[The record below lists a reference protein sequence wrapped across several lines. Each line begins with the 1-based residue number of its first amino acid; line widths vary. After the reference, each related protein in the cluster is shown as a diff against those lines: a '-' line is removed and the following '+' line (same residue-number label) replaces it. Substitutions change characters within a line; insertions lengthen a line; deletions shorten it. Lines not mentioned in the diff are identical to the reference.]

1 MREPIRISVEDA
13 IAQLEQF
20 DDLLDTRS
28 PSEFALD
35 HIPCAISTAVLDDSQ
50 RAIIGTLHT
59 KTGAFEANRL
69 GAAWVAQNVGRHLEE
84 RFQDRPRS
92 WSPLVYCWRGGQRSN
107 AMATVLARVGW
118 SVKVLEGG
126 YRAYR
131 RHVLA
136 DLGTRP
142 AQQRWIVVA
151 GRTGSAKS
159 RVLESLARH
168 GCQVLDLEALA
179 CHRGSVLGE
188 LPDAPQPSQK
198 LFESLV
204 WNAIR
209 GFDPARPVFVE
220 SESKKVGRLHVPDA
234 LIQAMRLSACV
245 QIEVPERIRAG
256 FLIDEYAH
264 WTQNRE
270 GLQQKLLHIA
280 PLHPKQ
286 RILDW
291 EALIAAGDWSEFVER
306 LLVEHY
312 DPAYDRAMTRNFQ
325 ALADSYAVQADTLDN
340 AGIENMAAQIAAH
353 FREGCPRA
361 AGEPCANSSDV
372 RAGCA

>member
-1 MREPIRISVEDA
+1 MNRDEHFPLHHFRPLTMREPTRITVEDA

-35 HIPCAISTAVLDDSQ
+35 HIPRAISTAVLDDAQ
-50 RAIIGTLHT
+50 RATIGTLHT
-59 KTGAFEANRL
+59 KVGAFEANRL
-69 GAAWVAQNVGRHLEE
+69 GAAWVARNVGRALEE
-84 RFQDRPRS
+84 QFQDRPRS

-118 SVKVLEGG
+118 PVKVLEGG

-136 DLGTRP
+136 DLNTLP

-159 RVLESLARH
+159 RILGSLSRL

-198 LFESLV
+198 LFDSLV

-209 GFDPARPVFVE
+209 KFDRSRPVFVE
-220 SESKKVGRLHVPDA
+220 SESKKVGRLHVPDM
-234 LIQAMRLSACV
+234 LIQAMRLSTCV
-245 QIEVPERIRAG
+245 QVEVPEGIRAG

-264 WTQNRE
+264 WTQDRV
-270 GLQQKLLHIA
+270 GLQRKLDHIA
-280 PLHPKQ
+280 PLHSKQ
-286 RILDW
+286 KIAHWQSLIESEDW
-291 EALIAAGDWSEFVER
+291 PAFVES

-312 DPAYDRAMTRNFQ
+312 DPAYDRAMARNFQ
-325 ALADSYAVQADTLDN
+325 MLTSAWTVRAEALDS
-340 AGIENMAAQIAAH
+340 AGIEHMARQISTQVSGQA
-353 FREGCPRA
+353 
-361 AGEPCANSSDV
+361 
-372 RAGCA
+372 